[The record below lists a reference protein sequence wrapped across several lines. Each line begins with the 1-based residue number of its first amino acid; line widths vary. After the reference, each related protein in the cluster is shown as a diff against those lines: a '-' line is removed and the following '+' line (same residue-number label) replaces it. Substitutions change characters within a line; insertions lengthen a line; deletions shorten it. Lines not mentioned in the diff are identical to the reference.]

1 MSSTEQIRY
10 LKHKII
16 TSLKELGADREFIY
30 TVQRTNELEYLR
42 SLNDHIALQKEYN
55 AYIKTIETSIGL
67 SLSEIDQLR
76 SELSQQQEQDTNLQ
90 NNLGHTNGDSQ
101 NIVNLGDINDFY
113 RSVEEKLSQ
122 DTKTSTEGNFEEI
135 SEGDILEWDYID
147 EDYIDEDLEEQS
159 LTGTLEESLSVIE
172 ELGIEGYTEDLD
184 YIDDE
189 GYEDLEGY
197 IDEEDYV
204 EGTVADE
211 IGYFDEEED
220 YADED
225 EIEYFDMDSLSGIE
239 DTEELGEEEYFD
251 EEIEEEEIEEEY
263 FDGEI
268 EEELDYI
275 DEEFIE
281 DSIDEPVEE
290 LNYFE
295 EEIGGYEDLGEDF
308 DKETGDYIE
317 ELDYFE
323 DVEEETD
330 SSLYAP
336 TPITPSP
343 VSRPTFKNE
352 STQRTFKSIEKIT
365 SKLGKKATRSLIGII
380 NSDYFKM

>member
-16 TSLKELGADREFIY
+16 TSLRELGADRDFIY
-30 TVQRTNELEYLR
+30 AVHRTNELEYLR

-67 SLSEIDQLR
+67 SLSDIEQVREDLHK
-76 SELSQQQEQDTNLQ
+76 EQEQDTNLQ
-90 NNLGHTNGDSQ
+90 NNLGHTDVHSKNMS
-101 NIVNLGDINDFY
+101 NLGVINDFY
-113 RSVEEKLSQ
+113 KPIEEKL
-122 DTKTSTEGNFEEI
+122 DLELKTSPEGNFEEI
-135 SEGDILEWDYID
+135 SEGDILERDYID
-147 EDYIDEDLEEQS
+147 EEYIDEDLEEQS

-225 EIEYFDMDSLSGIE
+225 EIEYFDMDSLSDIE

-251 EEIEEEEIEEEY
+251 EEIEEE
-263 FDGEI
+263 
-268 EEELDYI
+268 LDYI
-275 DEEFIE
+275 DEEFIG
-281 DSIDEPVEE
+281 DSIDESVEE
-290 LNYFE
+290 LEYFE
-295 EEIGGYEDLGEDF
+295 EIEGYEEEIEGVEEHIGELIEDLEDYI
-308 DKETGDYIE
+308 DEPIE

-323 DVEEETD
+323 EEIEEETD
-330 SSLYAP
+330 SSLYAH
-336 TPITPSP
+336 TPITPYT

>member
-1 MSSTEQIRY
+1 MGSTEQIRY

-16 TSLKELGADREFIY
+16 TSLRELGADREFIY

-42 SLNDHIALQKEYN
+42 SLNDHISLEREYI

-67 SLSEIDQLR
+67 SLSEVVQLR

-90 NNLGHTNGDSQ
+90 NNLGHTDGDSQ

-147 EDYIDEDLEEQS
+147 EEYIDEDLEEQS

-172 ELGIEGYTEDLD
+172 ELDIEDYTEDLD

-225 EIEYFDMDSLSGIE
+225 EIEYFDMDSLSDIE

-281 DSIDEPVEE
+281 DSIDESVEELEYFEEIEEEPVEE

-295 EEIGGYEDLGEDF
+295 EEIEGYEED
-308 DKETGDYIE
+308 IE
-317 ELDYFE
+317 DI
-323 DVEEETD
+323 EETD

-336 TPITPSP
+336 TPITPST

-352 STQRTFKSIEKIT
+352 STQKTFKSIERIADKI
-365 SKLGKKATRSLIGII
+365 GKKATRSLIGII